1 MAAAAAALLLYL
13 RIERA
18 GRAAVPLAV
27 LRALAWGSVG
37 LLLVNPSC
45 RRSTEGRVTV
55 LLDGSLSM
63 SDATGVDRWLAAVDS
78 ARAAAGRSGTI
89 IVFGAEPRL
98 YSATTQ
104 PDAPTTLLLPALR
117 EAASRGA
124 GTVIVTDG
132 ALDDA
137 AGIPEDLLRSARV
150 VLVPRP
156 DVPDAG
162 VAALLIPA
170 TLRAGDTAIAT
181 VDIAAAGTSAADTV
195 LVELLEQGRRLA
207 TARVALGAGG
217 TVRRDVPFVP
227 SPAGGAGQVRRYE
240 ARVSGLARDGEP
252 RDDARQTAAAVSQ
265 ASAIALLSDA
275 PDWDFR
281 WLAQTLAAT
290 SGVPVRAFV
299 RLGPTGWHDAR
310 TMRVVPDAAVR
321 AEAGSAALVVAHG
334 TREGVLAASR
344 LGRRALWQWISVPAR
359 GDAPSSGDWYVVAP
373 EFASPVGGALAGTPA
388 ESLPPLDMVLD
399 LNSDSVTW
407 TGLVAQ
413 LDRRGRSRP
422 VIEGGTGGGRRRVI
436 LGIGGLWRWASRGG
450 VAAEAYRA
458 TVASLTDWLIEDR
471 AGAAPGLVALRDSLA
486 RTTAEFLPRPP
497 ALGAQ
502 DGIVRAGVGEPEPLR
517 FTPWLYLA
525 ALIALVVEWVARRR
539 RGMR

>member
-1 MAAAAAALLLYL
+1 M
-13 RIERA
+13 
-18 GRAAVPLAV
+18 
-27 LRALAWGSVG
+27 G

-45 RRSTEGRVTV
+45 QRSTEGRATV

-63 SDATGVDRWLAAVDS
+63 SDPSGDARWRAAVDS
-78 ARAAAGRSGTI
+78 ARQAAGRSGI
-89 IVFGAEPRL
+89 ILVFGGEPRL
-98 YSATTQ
+98 YSEGAL
-104 PDAPTTLLLPALR
+104 PDAPSTMLLPALR
-117 EAASRGA
+117 EAASRG
-124 GTVIVTDG
+124 GRTVIITDG

-137 AGIPEDLLRSARV
+137 AAIPEDLLRSARV

-162 VAALLIPA
+162 VAGLLVPA

-181 VDIAAAGTSAADTV
+181 VDVAAAGTSAADTV
-195 LVELLEQGRRLA
+195 LLELLEQGRRLA
-207 TARVALGAGG
+207 AVRVPLGNGG

-265 ASAIALLSDA
+265 ASSITLLSDA

-281 WLAQTLAAT
+281 WLTQTLSAT

-310 TMRVVPDAAVR
+310 TMRVVNEAAVR
-321 AEAGSAALVVAHG
+321 AEAGSAALVVVHG
-334 TREGVLAASR
+334 TREGVQAASR
-344 LGRRALWQWISVPAR
+344 LARRALWQWISVPAR

-422 VIEGGTGGGRRRVI
+422 VVEGSTTGGRRRVI

-450 VAAEAYRA
+450 VAAEGYRA
-458 TVASLTDWLIEDR
+458 MVASLTDWLIEDR

-486 RTTAEFLPRPP
+486 RATAEFLPRPP
-497 ALGAQ
+497 ALAAQ
-502 DGIVRAGVGEPEPLR
+502 EGLVRASIGEPEPLR

-525 ALIALVVEWVARRR
+525 ALIAMVAEWVARRR
-539 RGMR
+539 KGMR